1 MDESG
6 VYKRDEGDRPV
17 EHSPRGRYIRFDI
30 KLGSGAYKTVY
41 KAYDT
46 DQGIDVAWNAIDI
59 GVLPSA
65 EKTRIIQEVQLLQK
79 LEHKNIINFYGSW
92 FSKEKNQVVFITEIM
107 TSGTLKS
114 YIKRVQF
121 VKWKIIKRWC
131 IQILEG
137 LHYLHSQNPPVIH
150 RDLKCDNIFINGN
163 TGDLRIGDLGLST
176 QLAVHKKAAQSVL
189 GTPEFMAPELYDES
203 YDEKV
208 DIYAFGMCVLEMVTK
223 EVPYSECI
231 NPAQIYKKV
240 TAGIRPR
247 GLQRI
252 VSQAAKD
259 FIELCLSRGNGLV
272 DVSAEYL
279 LDHPF
284 LKAQDDDGEMVRC
297 LEEEELERE
306 IKQEQERLAHISE
319 ESFAQELNMESHS
332 KGSNH
337 SSLTDRR
344 KTFPSLSLEPEE
356 LSSTSSAAS
365 SVREGN
371 RSLEARSDGFAEE
384 KSAGMHR
391 MVDLPPAHPVV
402 VDQTGHPQPP
412 PQLPTQAVFTT
423 ATPSLPPLPP
433 AVAASVAL
441 SAATSM
447 APSMQLQPQP
457 GTATQPIVEAPVA
470 VDAPVDEPLSGKKD
484 LDHNVNQFLATLPGT
499 ESKIQNNR
507 MNVMGGR
514 GQRLELETSRD
525 ADEPEEPKIVNRSE
539 AKGQAA
545 AVAGVPNGAV
555 TADGVSVTPAAPTQ
569 VVPAAVDPATAAVV
583 ASPEPTVA
591 APAMSMNELAASPA
605 LAPVPAIPVPAFPAR
620 TPSETIVD
628 YSQLRRPSFQAD
640 HLVAPVPI
648 DYEAAGRLSSR
659 PTSASSS
666 MSMSSANA
674 ALQKKR
680 GRRHEIRAEKDP
692 DSDHS
697 IMLYLRLMID
707 GKSKEIKFPF
717 NLFSD
722 STHDVACELALDV
735 GILESDLED
744 IADSISF
751 LATEGKI
758 NNLPHVSE
766 DVWEEAPEPHSF
778 SSKPLP
784 HVSKMNFVT
793 NPGMSAIQLQ
803 QFPSH
808 LLSPSPAALDTNPSA
823 PAYSLG
829 EPAFADSSSSSA
841 SHSGTIAASGG
852 GATVAQ
858 PQLGL
863 HQPPGGL
870 NATTDTLVK
879 AVPPLGDL
887 HSTGLLDASSSNVRD
902 GTAATFSSSTASI
915 GSSSDVPR
923 SPHLHPQLM
932 HATSEISMISDD
944 HFPAQVE
951 GWERGISVGSV
962 NDPNF
967 MRKVHG
973 MEDRLKIARSAFD
986 ERDSNLVAAMRDA
999 EEKHQREVER
1009 FRRQMEELS
1018 KQRAAIASSERQPE
1032 DVDLGL
1038 VNLDESM
1045 VLGIGHPAGGHPSN
1059 GVNGALLDHRF
1070 EQNRGDSAGAPML
1083 VRNASDSRRQNDST
1097 VTSAM
1102 GNGHATAPALS
1113 TASPAIEAT
1122 TVTPPASAVP
1132 PTTAG
1137 GQSSAQ
1143 VPVPSSVSATGPAN
1157 PANGVPAA
1165 AAPQNA

>member
-30 KLGSGAYKTVY
+30 KLGTGAYKTVY

-176 QLAVHKKAAQSVL
+176 QLAVHKKSRAQSVL

-297 LEEEELERE
+297 LEEDELERE
-306 IKQEQERLAHISE
+306 MKQEQQRLAHVSE
-319 ESFAQELNMESHS
+319 ESFAEELNMESCS
-332 KGSNH
+332 KGSDQTT
-337 SSLTDRR
+337 LTDRR

-356 LSSTSSAAS
+356 LSSSSSSAATATGLPLGS
-365 SVREGN
+365 T
-371 RSLEARSDGFAEE
+371 EARADVPSEE
-384 KSAGMHR
+384 KSAGKHR
-391 MVDLPPAHPVV
+391 MVELPPTVAA
-402 VDQTGHPQPP
+402 
-412 PQLPTQAVFTT
+412 AVQQSSV
-423 ATPSLPPLPP
+423 AAPLPPLAPTT
-433 AVAASVAL
+433 ASTASVPA
-441 SAATSM
+441 AATPALVLPSEPIL
-447 APSMQLQPQP
+447 AP
-457 GTATQPIVEAPVA
+457 E
-470 VDAPVDEPLSGKKD
+470 VDEPLSGKKD
-484 LDHNVNQFLATLPGT
+484 VDHNVNQFLATMPGS
-499 ESKIQNNR
+499 ESKMQDNR
-507 MNVMGGR
+507 MNLMGGR
-514 GQRLELETSRD
+514 GQRLELE
-525 ADEPEEPKIVNRSE
+525 RSDDTT
-539 AKGQAA
+539 AA
-545 AVAGVPNGAV
+545 AVDVEPSPTRLDDDV
-555 TADGVSVTPAAPTQ
+555 HDAPPQ
-569 VVPAAVDPATAAVV
+569 VEAPVARDIAAVA
-583 ASPEPTVA
+583 EP
-591 APAMSMNELAASPA
+591 P
-605 LAPVPAIPVPAFPAR
+605 APVPLIPQPSFPPR
-620 TPSETIVD
+620 TPSEQVVD
-628 YSQLRRPSFQAD
+628 YSHLRRPSLLAQSD
-640 HLVAPVPI
+640 HLMPLPVAPTTQEQP
-648 DYEAAGRLSSR
+648 SR
-659 PTSASSS
+659 PPSASSS
-666 MSMSSANA
+666 TSSSTTA
-674 ALQKKR
+674 APRKR

-692 DSDHS
+692 ENEHS
-697 IMLYLRLMID
+697 IVLYLRLTID

-735 GILESDLED
+735 GILEPDLED

-751 LATEGKI
+751 LVTEGKI

-766 DVWEEAPEPHSF
+766 DVWDEAPEPHSF

-784 HVSKMNFVT
+784 HVSKMSFVAK
-793 NPGMSAIQLQ
+793 PGPGVPTMQLQ
-803 QFPSH
+803 QVPSH
-808 LLSPSPAALDTNPSA
+808 LLSPAPGAVDWSPNA

-829 EPAFADSSSSSA
+829 EPALASDASSQQQLQQQLGTSGVLTQPTPSLTSVSAAPAVVTAPGLVPLVSDVTLAAPVFHPDSSAASVSSSA
-841 SHSGTIAASGG
+841 P
-852 GATVAQ
+852 TVA
-858 PQLGL
+858 
-863 HQPPGGL
+863 
-870 NATTDTLVK
+870 
-879 AVPPLGDL
+879 
-887 HSTGLLDASSSNVRD
+887 
-902 GTAATFSSSTASI
+902 SI
-915 GSSSDVPR
+915 DVPR
-923 SPHLHPQLM
+923 SPHVTSQLV
-932 HATSEISMISDD
+932 HAASEISLTDD
-944 HFPAQVE
+944 HLFPKQPE

-962 NDPNF
+962 NDPTF

-986 ERDSNLVAAMRDA
+986 ERDSNLVAAMREA
-999 EEKHQREVER
+999 EEKHLREVER

-1018 KQRAAIASSERQPE
+1018 KQRAAIAHSDRMSGQPE
-1032 DVDLGL
+1032 DDLPAEVDLAQVGF
-1038 VNLDESM
+1038 DESLPLGYNG
-1045 VLGIGHPAGGHPSN
+1045 VLNGSGAVASDNGYDPHHHHALHPHLHHHPVALDSNGFPAG
-1059 GVNGALLDHRF
+1059 
-1070 EQNRGDSAGAPML
+1070 PMIA
-1083 VRNASDSRRQNDST
+1083 RSISFDSRRVEAPSAPPSHAASSLPTSVSHSPALGLGALPVDPT
-1097 VTSAM
+1097 ATPPVDAGGGGTSA
-1102 GNGHATAPALS
+1102 
-1113 TASPAIEAT
+1113 
-1122 TVTPPASAVP
+1122 
-1132 PTTAG
+1132 
-1137 GQSSAQ
+1137 
-1143 VPVPSSVSATGPAN
+1143 
-1157 PANGVPAA
+1157 
-1165 AAPQNA
+1165 